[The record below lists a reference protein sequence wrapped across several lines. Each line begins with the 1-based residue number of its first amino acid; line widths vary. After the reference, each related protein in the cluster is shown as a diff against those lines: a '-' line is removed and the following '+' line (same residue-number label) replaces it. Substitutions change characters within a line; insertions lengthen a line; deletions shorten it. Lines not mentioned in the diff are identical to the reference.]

1 MKEEQKQPIQLPKSK
16 WKAFFSKKWTFPV
29 IYMGAAALILASIM
43 WYQGSRDFTLGKNE
57 LGPNVSLGDQQAA
70 PKTQNTVNPEQT
82 PAAVPVASK
91 EEKMITPVA
100 KDSEAKVVMNF
111 YDEKAND
118 KAKAAA
124 LIQYEDSY
132 WPHTGVDFARKD
144 AKTFD
149 VVAALSGKVTKTQK
163 DPMVGNLVEIQGANG
178 ITTVYESMEDVRVA
192 VGDEVKQGDVLGK
205 AGLNLFE
212 KKLGS
217 HVHFEVREN
226 GQSVSP
232 SKYLNDSQKEAK

>member
-1 MKEEQKQPIQLPKSK
+1 MKEGQKQPIQLPKTK
-16 WKAFFSKKWTFPV
+16 WKAFFSKKWTFPA
-29 IYMGAAALILASIM
+29 IYMGVAALILASIM
-43 WYQGSRDFTLGKNE
+43 WYQGSKDFTLGKDQLAPHVN
-57 LGPNVSLGDQQAA
+57 SGDEKSAPQAQTA
-70 PKTQNTVNPEQT
+70 VNPAQT
-82 PAAVPVASK
+82 PAVPVATK
-91 EEKMITPVA
+91 EEKMIQPVA
-100 KDSEAKVVMNF
+100 PDSEAKVVMNF
-111 YDEKAND
+111 YDEKGNE

-149 VVAALSGKVTKTQK
+149 VVAATSGKVTKAQK
-163 DPMVGNLVEIQGANG
+163 DPMVGNLVEIQAANG
-178 ITTVYESMEDVRVA
+178 ILTVYESLEDVRVA

-232 SKYLNDSQKEAK
+232 ANYMNDQQKAAK